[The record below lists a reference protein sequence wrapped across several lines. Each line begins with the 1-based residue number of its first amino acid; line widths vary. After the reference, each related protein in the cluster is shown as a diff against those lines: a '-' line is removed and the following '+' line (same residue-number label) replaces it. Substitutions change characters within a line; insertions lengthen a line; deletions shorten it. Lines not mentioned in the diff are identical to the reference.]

1 MSNHRFTRVVVV
13 GLDGLEPSIVEPMLL
28 AGELPNLA
36 RLAAQ
41 GGYSRVQ
48 TTCPAQTPV
57 AWSTFATGVNP
68 GAHGIFDFVR
78 RNPASYL
85 PDLGLNRYEQK
96 NPFVPPRVVN
106 LRRGQA
112 LWEVLAAD
120 GIASTCLRCPC
131 TYPPDATIGKM
142 LSGLGVPDLR
152 GGFGTA
158 TFYTATA
165 GAASQEG
172 EQVIQ
177 IHSDP
182 DVPVTTYLP
191 GPLDSK
197 TRLPHRRELT
207 IEPKP
212 AFRQAVIRVQGSSEA
227 LTVQENQWSPWLR
240 VRFKLGM
247 FQSVAGIVRFYL
259 ARLGPTI
266 ELYASPINFDPEEPL
281 FPISFPADY
290 AGELADEIGM
300 YYTAGMA
307 EDHSGLNNGRFSEAA
322 FLEQCATL
330 WQEREK
336 MMLFELDRFR
346 EGFFYCLY
354 DTPDR
359 VQHMF
364 WRFREADHPA
374 NLGRLVPAEYQ
385 EVIEEHYRIAD
396 TIVGKAMEHADDR
409 TLLIILSDHGFNSFQ
424 RGVNLNTW
432 LHGQGLLTLKNGTR
446 PGPDAADLLQSV
458 DWSRTKAYATGLTG
472 IYLNLKGR
480 ERDGIVPAGEA
491 DKLKGAIA
499 AALTGL
505 ADPARGRVAINCVVP
520 RERVYRGPYI
530 GEAPD
535 LLVNFAPPY
544 RTSWSTAKG
553 GVPAHEFEDNTRC
566 WSGDHIVD
574 PTLVP
579 GVLWMNHPFR
589 PGARLLDL
597 APTILQSLGS
607 KAGPEMEGASLLP

>member
-13 GLDGLEPSIVEPMLL
+13 GLDGLEPNIAEPMLL

-36 RLAAQ
+36 RLVAQ

-106 LRRGQA
+106 LRRGKA
-112 LWEVLAAD
+112 IWEWLAAD

-158 TFYTATA
+158 TFYS
-165 GAASQEG
+165 AAVGEESQEG
-172 EQVIQ
+172 EQVVAIDSKQ
-177 IHSDP
+177 DAP
-182 DVPVTTYLP
+182 LTTYLP
-191 GPLDSK
+191 GPLDRK
-197 TRLPHRRELT
+197 TRLPHRLELI

-212 AFRQAVIRVQGSSEA
+212 ASRQAVIRAQGGRET
-227 LTVQENQWSPWLR
+227 LTVEEGKWSPWLR

-247 FQSVAGIVRFYL
+247 FQSAAGTVRFYL
-259 ARLGPTI
+259 VRLRPSF
-266 ELYASPINFDPEEPL
+266 ELYASPVNFDPQEPL

-290 AGELADEIGM
+290 ASQLADEIGT

-307 EDHSGLNNGRFSEAA
+307 EDHSGLNNGRFSESA
-322 FLEQCATL
+322 FLDQCDAL

-336 MMLFELDRFR
+336 MMLVELDRFR

-364 WRFREADHPA
+364 WRFREPDHPA
-374 NLGRLVPAEYQ
+374 NIGREPRPEYQ
-385 EVIEEHYRIAD
+385 RVIEEHYRRAD
-396 TIVGKAMEHADDR
+396 AAVGKAMTHADDR
-409 TLLIILSDHGFNSFQ
+409 TLLIVLSDHGFNSFQ

-432 LHGQGLLTLKNGTR
+432 LHGQGLLALTKGTR
-446 PGPDAADLLQSV
+446 PGPDAGDLLQAV
-458 DWSRTKAYATGLTG
+458 DWSRTRAYATGLTG

-480 ERDGIVPAGEA
+480 ERDGIVLAGEA
-491 DKLKGAIA
+491 GDLKQAIA
-499 AALTGL
+499 ARLTGL
-505 ADPARGRVAINCVVP
+505 ADPARGRVAINGVLL
-520 RERVYRGPYI
+520 RERVYRGPYVE
-530 GEAPD
+530 EAPD

-544 RTSWSTAKG
+544 RTSWSTARG
-553 GVPAHEFEDNTRC
+553 GVSAQEFEDNTRC
-566 WSGDHIVD
+566 WSGDHIFD
-574 PTLVP
+574 PALVP
-579 GVLWMNHPFR
+579 GVLWMNRPFR

-607 KAGPEMEGASLLP
+607 KASPEMEGVSLLP